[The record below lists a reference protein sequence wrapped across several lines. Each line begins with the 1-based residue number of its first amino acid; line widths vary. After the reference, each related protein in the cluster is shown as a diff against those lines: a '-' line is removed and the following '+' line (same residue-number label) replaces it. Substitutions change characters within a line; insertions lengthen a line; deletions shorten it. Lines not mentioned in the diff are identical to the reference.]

1 MPLYEHGVCLGD
13 SLTAGARTRYGLA
26 EGLSDHLNRA
36 TNKRWLWRCEA
47 VNGETVLQV
56 LRRLDQKPWMWKDA
70 TFCTLLI
77 GTNDTKA
84 AVDTPPAVF
93 RMLYGQILDRLLV
106 AKLMI
111 FPGQIPDLQ
120 VGASLASPYDSSC
133 VERIKRFNE
142 VIREE
147 CADRGL
153 AAWLVDTSGLAAEH
167 YVDGV
172 HFSESG
178 IDELAR
184 RFGDRI
190 MRR

>member
-84 AVDTPPAVF
+84 AIDTPPAVF

-120 VGASLASPYDSSC
+120 LGASLASPYDSSC
-133 VERIKRFNE
+133 VGRIKQFNE

-153 AAWLVDTSGLAAEH
+153 AAWLVDTSGLAAGH

-178 IDELAR
+178 IDELAH
-184 RFGDRI
+184 RFADRI